1 MVELLKEKSM
11 EWKNILMHNC
21 ITLTKVYEREG
32 HLLEQLKRR
41 LELVTQQRDN
51 VSWLHA

>member
-1 MVELLKEKSM
+1 MDETFDQIHGMSQDEIINLLKEKSM

-32 HLLEQLKRR
+32 ELLE
-41 LELVTQQRDN
+41 
-51 VSWLHA
+51 